1 LVVGGGEVLQPTLYG
16 MAVEIALGRPLVEG
30 RLSYCTAAG
39 HYSERT
45 VELNAVAR
53 SNAEAVL
60 RVIDTHLGVPFL
72 VPAPKRGACNR
83 CDFREVCGPYEEL
96 RIARKP
102 QDRLEQIQTLRNLL

>member
-1 LVVGGGEVLQPTLYG
+1 VGGGEVLQPTLYG
-16 MAVEIALGRPLVEG
+16 LAVEIVLGRPLVEG

-53 SNAEAVL
+53 NNADGVL
-60 RVIDTHLGVPFL
+60 RVIDTHLRTPFL
-72 VPAPKRGACNR
+72 VPAPKHDACNR
-83 CDFREVCGPYEEL
+83 CDFRDVCGPYEEF

-102 QDRLEQIQTLRNLL
+102 QDRLAQLQSVRNLS